1 MGTLFE
7 KVYDRAL
14 IIIEDYRLDALARND
29 YEAFLLHLQGIL
41 ERSIPYFTPCNT
53 DLSYSEF
60 LDPTDNKEKM
70 AFNNV
75 LSEQEI
81 NILSSI
87 MVYNWFSRKIN
98 DVTQFQGHLNN
109 KEFKSHSEAQNLK
122 EKSEYL
128 DRLREKYS
136 QDITDYQ
143 LSSLPNSPISLII

>member
-14 IIIEDYRLDALARND
+14 IIIEDYKLNALANND

-41 ERSIPYFTPCNT
+41 ERSIPYFVPCNT
-53 DLSYSEF
+53 DLSYGEMV
-60 LDPTDNKEKM
+60 DPDDGETKM
-70 AFNNV
+70 AFVNE
-75 LSEQEI
+75 LSTQEI

-87 MVYNWFSRKIN
+87 MVYNWFSNKVN

-109 KEFKSHSEAQNLK
+109 KEFKSHSEAANLK

-143 LSSLPNSPISLII
+143 LLTLSSNPINLIV

>member
-7 KVYDRAL
+7 QVYDRAL
-14 IIIEDYRLDALARND
+14 IIIEDYKLNALANND

-41 ERSIPYFTPCNT
+41 ERSIPYFVPCNT
-53 DLSYSEF
+53 DLSYSEIV
-60 LDPTDNKEKM
+60 DPVDGETKM
-70 AFNNV
+70 AFDNE
-75 LSEQEI
+75 LSTQEI

-87 MVYNWFSRKIN
+87 MVYNWFSNKVN

-109 KEFKSHSEAQNLK
+109 KEFKAHSEASNLK

-143 LSSLPNSPISLII
+143 LLTLSSSPINLIV

>member
-1 MGTLFE
+1 MAKTKNVFVCSNCGYESAKWLGKCPGCNEWNSFYEE
-7 KVYDRAL
+7 K
-14 IIIEDYRLDALARND
+14 
-29 YEAFLLHLQGIL
+29 
-41 ERSIPYFTPCNT
+41 FTKDTKSTGEKRVVKATKLN
-53 DLSYSEF
+53 EV
-60 LDPTDNKEKM
+60 EKM
-70 AFNNV
+70 AFDNV

-87 MVYNWFSRKIN
+87 MVYNWFSRNIN

-143 LSSLPNSPISLII
+143 LSSLPNSPISLIV

>member
-29 YEAFLLHLQGIL
+29 YEVFLLHLQGIL

-53 DLSYSEF
+53 NLSYSKF
-60 LDPTDNKEKM
+60 LDPIDNEEKM
-70 AFNNV
+70 AFDNV

-143 LSSLPNSPISLII
+143 LSSLPNSPISLIV

>member
-1 MGTLFE
+1 MGTPFE
-7 KVYDRAL
+7 EVYDRAL
-14 IIIEDYRLDALARND
+14 MIIEDYKLNALAISD

-53 DLSYSEF
+53 ELSYDKFIDE
-60 LDPTDNKEKM
+60 EVGEERM
-70 AFNNV
+70 AFNKV
-75 LSEQEI
+75 LSTQEI

-87 MVYNWFSRKIN
+87 MVYNWFSKKVN

-109 KEFKSHSEAQNLK
+109 KEFKVHSEAQNLK

-143 LSSLPNSPISLII
+143 LATLPDSPLALLV

>member
-29 YEAFLLHLQGIL
+29 SEAFLLHLQGIL

-53 DLSYSEF
+53 DLSYSKF
-60 LDPTDNKEKM
+60 LDPIDNEEKM
-70 AFNNV
+70 AFDNV

-87 MVYNWFSRKIN
+87 MVYNWFSRNIN

-143 LSSLPNSPISLII
+143 LSSLPNSPISLIV

>member
-29 YEAFLLHLQGIL
+29 YKAFLFHLQGIL

-53 DLSYSEF
+53 DLSYSKF
-60 LDPTDNKEKM
+60 LDPIDNEEKM
-70 AFNNV
+70 AFDNV

-143 LSSLPNSPISLII
+143 LSSLPNSPISLIV